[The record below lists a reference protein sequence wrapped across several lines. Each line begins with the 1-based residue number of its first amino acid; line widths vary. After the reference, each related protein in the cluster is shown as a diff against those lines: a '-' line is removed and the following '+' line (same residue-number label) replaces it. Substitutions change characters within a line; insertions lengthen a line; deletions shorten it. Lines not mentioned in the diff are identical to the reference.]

1 VLAGAQA
8 VVAAW
13 FQQRLTVFTGTGLQE
28 TMQTIANPI
37 GWAPWAEMED
47 AWPGGILFVVA
58 LPSTLLAAASLVV
71 RFRRAG
77 TTERQQL
84 KWGALGAGG
93 LAVAF
98 FAQAVVDGIFGVRL
112 PRAFEPLLIA
122 AVPIAFGFAILRT
135 RLYDIDR
142 IISRS
147 VAYLLLTLTLV
158 LVYAGSVVAL
168 QPLLR
173 PLTGSSD
180 LAVATS
186 TLLVAALFGP
196 VRRRLQRAV
205 DTRFNR
211 RRLDGQRTVE
221 AFGHRL
227 RDEVSLTAVSDE
239 LCRAAELALQPT
251 SATVWLRE
259 APMGAARNGA
269 GTTRA

>member
-1 VLAGAQA
+1 
-8 VVAAW
+8 
-13 FQQRLTVFTGTGLQE
+13 
-28 TMQTIANPI
+28 
-37 GWAPWAEMED
+37 
-47 AWPGGILFVVA
+47 
-58 LPSTLLAAASLVV
+58 LLAAGSLVI

-77 TTERQQL
+77 TMERQQL

-93 LAVAF
+93 LAVVF
-98 FAQAVVDGIFGVRL
+98 SAQAVVDGLFGVRL
-112 PRAFEPLLIA
+112 PGAFEPLLIA
-122 AVPIAFGFAILRT
+122 TVPVAFGFAILRT

-251 SATVWLRE
+251 SATLWLKE
-259 APMGAARNGA
+259 APAGTARNGA